1 MVQPNYS
8 PEEALQRVKLMMSYD
23 SKKTLTENKSI
34 IFEQKESCT
43 NPISYEELLS
53 HVEKVENA
61 IDDTDNWTATK
72 DMLDSSEEAK
82 EIYDA
87 IKSITGKNVYD
98 EESEKCLPAV
108 SLFRTKYKEINS
120 QDWVGGNRTLDED
133 LNSLLE
139 LNLSSESNR
148 YVRLAIKTLNTAA
161 ATPVKQSKDNGGKK
175 SDNTPPKKGG
185 VKSGS
190 SYKPCSGTYTYGCK
204 SEVIS
209 KVQACVGGL
218 TPDGKF
224 GPKTK
229 KVLATKGITSFTD
242 ADITKI
248 CQTTVQK
255 PKDEFTTQVDADN
268 VDDILNN

>member
-1 MVQPNYS
+1 MVQPKYN

-23 SKKTLTENKSI
+23 SKKTLTENKLI

-87 IKSITGKNVYD
+87 IKSIAGKNVYD

-133 LNSLLE
+133 LNSLLK

-148 YVRLAIKTLNTAA
+148 YVRLAIKILNTAA
-161 ATPVKQSKDNGGKK
+161 ATPVKQPKDNGGNR
-175 SDNTPPKKGG
+175 SDNTPLKKGG

-229 KVLATKGITSFTD
+229 KVLAAKGITSFTD

-255 PKDEFTTQVDADN
+255 PKDEFTTQVDADS